1 MAYIQ
6 ATKNAP
12 NFAHRD
18 VARMGYLCRSNS
30 ASRNAEKR
38 RTTHILFHSTLFV
51 LCVGLSLLLSTNS
64 VFAQEQT
71 RAWDKSS
78 GNSAVLNKD
87 ASPLY
92 KGSYA
97 LLIGA
102 SQYETWPS
110 LNSIPSELDDVQ
122 RTLEAQQ
129 FQVERLANPDSE
141 ALSRGIEEF
150 IGKHGYDSENR
161 LLIFFSG
168 HGHSVNDKGF
178 ILPVDAPL
186 PDERTAFR
194 RKALPMTQVMA
205 WARDIESKHVLFLFD
220 SCFSGSVFS
229 SKNIPSV
236 DERYIR
242 QATSQPVRQFITAGG
257 EKDEVPAKSTFTPL
271 LVKALQ
277 GEGDLNKD
285 GYITGSELG
294 VHLVQQVP
302 RYVDQTPQ
310 YGKIRDYALSQGDF
324 VFVLNNQ
331 EKTWRTVES
340 NTEVVAQLPRR
351 SINESEMELNI
362 ELELWK
368 SVKQFDG
375 IEDYRAYLEQYPSG
389 KFSALA
395 KNRIGLLQR
404 IQAPPAENWE
414 TAPEVATE
422 VVSKQMLSNE
432 ARPGTTP
439 VTAHE
444 PDVWLEITSHSTTTK
459 KKTQKDLP
467 DEESGWQPIK

>member
-1 MAYIQ
+1 MLSFQINKDAQIV
-6 ATKNAP
+6 AVVVAANA
-12 NFAHRD
+12 
-18 VARMGYLCRSNS
+18 GLTGKQIS
-30 ASRNAEKR
+30 ASLNTTGLNATETKTVR
-38 RTTHILFHSTLFV
+38 LLCHALVFILCFAICLV
-51 LCVGLSLLLSTNS
+51 LSANPVA
-64 VFAQEQT
+64 AQEQT
-71 RAWDKSS
+71 RAWDRAAL
-78 GNSAVLNKD
+78 NSAILNTES
-87 ASPLY
+87 APLY
-92 KGSYA
+92 KNSHA

-102 SQYETWPS
+102 SQYDTWPS

-141 ALSRGIEEF
+141 ELSRGIEKF

-168 HGHSVNDKGF
+168 HGHSANDKGF

-186 PDERTAFR
+186 PDDRKAFR

-205 WARDIESKHVLFLFD
+205 WARDIESKHVLFVFD

-236 DERYIR
+236 EERYIR
-242 QATSQPVRQFITAGG
+242 KATSQPVRQFITAGD

-271 LVKALQ
+271 FVKALQ
-277 GEGDLNKD
+277 GEGDLNND

-324 VFVLNNQ
+324 VFVLQ
-331 EKTWRTVES
+331 DAAKKAKATDKDQS
-340 NTEVVAQLPRR
+340 VVAQLPRR
-351 SINESEMELNI
+351 SINESELELSI

-368 SVKQFDG
+368 SAKQFDG
-375 IEDYRAYLEQYPSG
+375 IEDYKAYLEQYPKG
-389 KFSALA
+389 NFAA
-395 KNRIGLLQR
+395 IARNRIKVLKR
-404 IQAPPAENWE
+404 IQAPLAENWD
-414 TAPEVATE
+414 EVS
-422 VVSKQMLSNE
+422 SKDIPSD
-432 ARPGTTP
+432 TP
-439 VTAHE
+439 IADSKSSE
-444 PDVWLEITSHSTTTK
+444 ESDVWQEITSHSTPTK
-459 KKTQKDLP
+459 KKQQEALP
-467 DEESGWQPIK
+467 AEEPGWQPIK